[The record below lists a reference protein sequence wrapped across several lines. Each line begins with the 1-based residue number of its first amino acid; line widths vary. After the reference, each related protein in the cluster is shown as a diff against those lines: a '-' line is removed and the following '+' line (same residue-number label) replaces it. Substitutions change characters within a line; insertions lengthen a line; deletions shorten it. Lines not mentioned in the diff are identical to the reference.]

1 MKRKTKKRINS
12 KTILRIIFFFIFS
25 TILFGFL
32 CGIGAGFFLLATK
45 LHGFSFNETYTYRVG
60 MESTKTEN
68 LKKFEY
74 EVGELDG
81 TNELYVNFSRMLEY
95 CEFYETGNG
104 KEYRY
109 ILPSDGSYFIVTV
122 DSTRV
127 DINGNIIHMNAPT
140 IYSEGKLYLP
150 LDFLDRYID
159 GITVTVSMK
168 EKKVTNENGEAD
180 GIEMVE
186 IPNSYDIR
194 FDDEKEFHLI
204 LESVKPTPPVDKSV
218 IE

>member
-1 MKRKTKKRINS
+1 
-12 KTILRIIFFFIFS
+12 
-25 TILFGFL
+25 
-32 CGIGAGFFLLATK
+32 
-45 LHGFSFNETYTYRVG
+45 
-60 MESTKTEN
+60 
-68 LKKFEY
+68 
-74 EVGELDG
+74 
-81 TNELYVNFSRMLEY
+81 
-95 CEFYETGNG
+95 
-104 KEYRY
+104 
-109 ILPSDGSYFIVTV
+109 
-122 DSTRV
+122 
-127 DINGNIIHMNAPT
+127 MNAPT